1 MFEAERGPAAPDR
14 CRTET
19 VVSEWTDREDRQRI
33 ASAEYE
39 HIMRS
44 PAPAAISAYID
55 AGVIGFVFG
64 EMWRRGVLTPRDRR
78 WVTLACVGMAGADTP
93 METHT
98 YAALR
103 SGELTAEEVDEFL
116 LFFGT
121 QAGWPK
127 GSAMLA
133 HVLAAMAKVAEE
145 DGDTMTLPAFV
156 PWTDPVPDDAR
167 RARGEAAYEAVHG
180 APPRPPGTAFQ
191 GVADLDFLHGEV
203 WTRDE
208 HLTRRDRRLVAIS
221 CCAAVGIDAETTDQ
235 LESALRS
242 GDLTFVELQEV
253 VVHIAVYLGW
263 IVARRLDGLLVDA
276 AVATGTAG

>member
-1 MFEAERGPAAPDR
+1 M
-14 CRTET
+14 
-19 VVSEWTDREDRQRI
+19 SEWTDRDERQRV
-33 ASAEYE
+33 AQAEYE
-39 HIMRS
+39 HVMRS
-44 PAPAAISAYID
+44 PAPSPISAYVD

-78 WVTLACVGMAGADTP
+78 WITLACVGMADAAVP

-103 SGELTAEEVDEFL
+103 SGEVTRDEIDEFL

-133 HVLAAMAKVAEE
+133 HVLAALAKVADE
-145 DGDTMTLPAFV
+145 DGEPMALPDYV
-156 PWTDPVPDDAR
+156 PWADPVADDVR

-180 APPRPPGTAFQ
+180 VAPPPPRTAFQ
-191 GVADLDFLHGEV
+191 GVAELDYLYGEV
-203 WTRDE
+203 WSRDR

-235 LESALRS
+235 LDAALRS
-242 GDLTFVELQEV
+242 GDLTFAELQEV
-253 VVHIAVYLGW
+253 VVHVAAYLGW
-263 IVARRLDGLLVDA
+263 IVARRLDHLLVASA
-276 AVATGTAG
+276 ARTGTDGST